1 MNIAIFMLAL
11 SLLAGLLYFAK
22 KESIPGTIMTKPLLS
37 ALFIIAAL
45 LGPHGDQKYFVLV
58 LTGLLFC
65 LVGDIFLI
73 FFSSK
78 KLFMAGLVSFLT
90 GHVLYSIAFFTM
102 ASPGTMS
109 LIIATLCL
117 VISGRVFV
125 WLRPHLEMMTI
136 PVIAYVVIISVMV
149 IGAASLIGNGQL
161 DYTGRALAFCGA
173 ILFYFSDIFVARHR
187 FVKKEYMNRLIGL
200 PIYYAAQFMIAYSV
214 HFF

>member
-1 MNIAIFMLAL
+1 
-11 SLLAGLLYFAK
+11 
-22 KESIPGTIMTKPLLS
+22 
-37 ALFIIAAL
+37 
-45 LGPHGDQKYFVLV
+45 
-58 LTGLLFC
+58 
-65 LVGDIFLI
+65 
-73 FFSSK
+73 
-78 KLFMAGLVSFLT
+78 MAGLVSFLT
-90 GHVLYSIAFFTM
+90 GHVLYSVEFFTL

-200 PIYYAAQFMIAYSV
+200 PMYYAAQFMLAFSIRLL
-214 HFF
+214 

>member
-1 MNIAIFMLAL
+1 MLAL

-22 KESIPGTIMTKPLLS
+22 KESIPGTIMAKPLLS

-65 LVGDIFLI
+65 LVGDVFLI

-161 DYTGRALAFCGA
+161 DFTGRALAFCGA
-173 ILFYFSDIFVARHR
+173 VLFYFSDIFVARHR